1 MKAVIFDMDGLMFDT
16 ERLYMQANA
25 KVAEELGLGPVEFM
39 TCRTL
44 GLTSDRVRKEWEREF
59 QEKGLR
65 LLERREIYIREY
77 YEQNHVPVKDGLK
90 ELLLYLKEAGL
101 KTAVASS
108 TGESK
113 VRYLLRDAGIE
124 AYFDVIV
131 CGDMVKRSK
140 PDPQIYLCAADM
152 LDVRAGECFALE
164 DSRNGI
170 CSAYTAG
177 CRVIMVPD
185 LWQPDDRAKK
195 MAEKICEDLNEVKEY
210 IRRSVR

>member
-16 ERLYMQANA
+16 ERLYLKANVRAA
-25 KVAEELGLGPVEFM
+25 KELGIGSVEFM
-39 TCRTL
+39 TYRTL
-44 GLTSDRVRKEWEREF
+44 GLTSDKVREEWQREF
-59 QEKGLR
+59 KEKGLE
-65 LLERREIYIREY
+65 LLKCRDIYIREY

-90 ELLLYLKEAGL
+90 ELLRYLKGEGF

-113 VRYLLRDAGIE
+113 VRYLLRDAE
-124 AYFDVIV
+124 VERFFDVIV

-140 PDPQIYLCAADM
+140 PDPQIYRCAVEM
-152 LDVRAGECFALE
+152 LEVRAGECFALE

>member
-1 MKAVIFDMDGLMFDT
+1 MDGLMFDT
-16 ERLYMQANA
+16 ERLYLKANVRAA
-25 KVAEELGLGPVEFM
+25 KELGIGSVEFM
-39 TCRTL
+39 TYRTL
-44 GLTSDRVRKEWEREF
+44 GLTSDKVREEWQREF
-59 QEKGLR
+59 KEKGLE
-65 LLERREIYIREY
+65 LLKCRDIYIREY

-90 ELLLYLKEAGL
+90 ELLRYLKGEGF

-113 VRYLLRDAGIE
+113 VRYLLRDAE
-124 AYFDVIV
+124 VERFFDVIV

-140 PDPQIYLCAADM
+140 PDPQIYRCAVEM
-152 LDVRAGECFALE
+152 LEVRAGECFALE

>member
-25 KVAEELGLGPVEFM
+25 KAAEELGLGPVEFM

-44 GLTSDRVRKEWEREF
+44 GLTSDRVREEWEREF

-77 YEQNHVPVKDGLK
+77 YEQNQVPVKDGLK

-185 LWQPDDRAKK
+185 LWQPDEEFLKRVVA
-195 MAEKICEDLNEVKEY
+195 CYEDLDQVCGYFKEQNK
-210 IRRSVR
+210 

>member
-1 MKAVIFDMDGLMFDT
+1 MDGLMFDT
-16 ERLYMQANA
+16 ERLYLKANVRAA
-25 KVAEELGLGPVEFM
+25 KELGIGPVEFM
-39 TCRTL
+39 TYRTL
-44 GLTSDRVRKEWEREF
+44 GLTSDKVREEWQREF
-59 QEKGLR
+59 KEKGLEI
-65 LLERREIYIREY
+65 LTRRDIYIREY
-77 YEQNHVPVKDGLK
+77 YEQNQVPVKDGLK

>member
-16 ERLYMQANA
+16 ERLYLKANVRAA
-25 KVAEELGLGPVEFM
+25 KELGIGSVEFM
-39 TCRTL
+39 TYRTL
-44 GLTSDRVRKEWEREF
+44 GLTSDKVREEWQREF
-59 QEKGLR
+59 KEKGLE
-65 LLERREIYIREY
+65 LLKCRDIYIREY

-90 ELLLYLKEAGL
+90 ELLRYLKGEGF

-113 VRYLLRDAGIE
+113 VRYLLRDAE
-124 AYFDVIV
+124 VERFFDVIV

-140 PDPQIYLCAADM
+140 PDPQIYRCAVEM
-152 LDVRAGECFALE
+152 LEVRAGECFALE

-195 MAEKICEDLNEVKEY
+195 MAEKICENLNEVKEY
-210 IRRSVR
+210 IRESLR